1 MAICDNRHG
10 NAGNAEAFQR
20 DAIPSGAWKGNCMVF
35 SDCQKA
41 VSRLVAWMGL
51 ELVQGLDRLIAVE
64 RRLRPGGRTA

>member
-1 MAICDNRHG
+1 
-10 NAGNAEAFQR
+10 
-20 DAIPSGAWKGNCMVF
+20 MVF